1 MEDNIL
7 GYLYVMNYE
16 TEEIIEIP
24 YIEVYDSD
32 EISNHTILEDHGINP
47 DVCDVMYSENKI
59 NRIIPINELNN
70 E

>member
-24 YIEVYDSD
+24 YIEDYDFD
-32 EISNHTILEDHGINP
+32 NTSNRTILEDHGINP

>member
-1 MEDNIL
+1 MEDNTL

-24 YIEVYDSD
+24 YKEDYGFDNT
-32 EISNHTILEDHGINP
+32 SNRTILEDHGINP

>member
-1 MEDNIL
+1 MEDNTL

-24 YIEVYDSD
+24 YKEDYDV
-32 EISNHTILEDHGINP
+32 NNPTNRTILEDLGINP
-47 DVCDVMYSENKI
+47 DVCDIMYSENKI

-70 E
+70 G

>member
-1 MEDNIL
+1 MEDNTL

-24 YIEVYDSD
+24 YKEDYDFD
-32 EISNHTILEDHGINP
+32 NTSNRTILEDHGINP

>member
-24 YIEVYDSD
+24 YKEDYDFD
-32 EISNHTILEDHGINP
+32 NTSNRTILEDYGINP

>member
-1 MEDNIL
+1 MEDNAL

-24 YIEVYDSD
+24 YIEDYDSD
-32 EISNHTILEDHGINP
+32 EISNNTILEDHGINP
-47 DVCDVMYSENKI
+47 NVCDVMYSENKI

>member
-24 YIEVYDSD
+24 YKEDYDFD
-32 EISNHTILEDHGINP
+32 NTSNRTILEDHGINP

-59 NRIIPINELNN
+59 NRIIPINELSN

>member
-24 YIEVYDSD
+24 YIESYNSD
-32 EISNHTILEDHGINP
+32 ETSNRTILEDHGINP
-47 DVCDVMYSENKI
+47 EVCDVMYSENKI

>member
-1 MEDNIL
+1 MEDNTL

-24 YIEVYDSD
+24 YIEDYDFD
-32 EISNHTILEDHGINP
+32 NTSNRTILEDHGINP